1 VLSVGWTMLFLST
14 FAMLERWTDGASS
27 TLRLRGN
34 AAQDA
39 PRPLLNVCAWW
50 TKTALSTLL
59 RPAIRRAWLASD
71 EAAFHPGGQ
80 SGHNSASVG
89 AQRLHVSKS
98 GPKREHE
105 KTCSIASELAPC
117 NAAGLTRSSYWPGFP
132 PWLPPQLLQRV
143 PCQSPL
149 GNREGRPGAMTCE
162 PGDLPTDSVA

>member
-1 VLSVGWTMLFLST
+1 MLSVGRTMLFLST

-27 TLRLRGN
+27 TLCLRGN

-39 PRPLLNVCAWW
+39 PRPLLNLFAW

-59 RPAIRRAWLASD
+59 RPAIRRAWLPSD
-71 EAAFHPGGQ
+71 DAAFHPGGQ

-105 KTCSIASELAPC
+105 KSGSIASELESCKAERGEEAQCTSVHEQSDRAGAPV
-117 NAAGLTRSSYWPGFP
+117 RF
-132 PWLPPQLLQRV
+132 
-143 PCQSPL
+143 
-149 GNREGRPGAMTCE
+149 
-162 PGDLPTDSVA
+162 